1 MVSQPDQQELTFEQ
15 RVEIQRV
22 RDIERA
28 LADGDP
34 ELAEFLRIVEYEEV
48 SPEERIEIDRALEAA
63 RNQTE
68 WEEPDTFLKEW
79 REEDPEFVDM
89 LDRLDEQFPDWSQ
102 LMFRLPEDHPE
113 DFVVLR
119 ALESR
124 EPEAAKFLCG
134 IHAELRFDLPN
145 RVWRREVV
153 YDDLAEPPL
162 SP

>member
-15 RVEIQRV
+15 RVEIQRA

-89 LDRLDEQFPDWSQ
+89 LDRVDERFPGWGKIKY
-102 LMFRLPEDHPE
+102 RLPEDHPE
-113 DFVVLR
+113 DLELLR
-119 ALESR
+119 LLEER
-124 EPEAAKFLCG
+124 EPKAAEFVRE
-134 IHAELRFDLPN
+134 IHADLRLP
-145 RVWRREVV
+145 
-153 YDDLAEPPL
+153 
-162 SP
+162 